1 MSSIRCVTV
10 TMLTL
15 VLMAEPGPHRRAFA
29 ADEVAPSSL
38 VGESVAVCLE
48 VPRFEATWSKLQSS
62 RLAAR
67 LKVFPPVERFLGG
80 AGFQKWTLV
89 EEHVRRTTGNSLSEH
104 LLGAFS
110 ESLVVAVY
118 LPEGKPPEGVV
129 IAQARDATALKKA
142 LQAWA
147 TLDPQHDSQTKEH
160 QGHTYVRRAKSAK
173 STEVVFH
180 TTFGRTIALSDHER
194 LIHQVIEFHAAAN
207 RKDGPA
213 DTDTPRVLRD
223 LALYQTNMSRLPVES
238 AALLFINTRQW
249 DRVVHEALRT
259 SPDAVRFQPVFQ
271 QVAAMSASLRL
282 DDEVVVTLVADT
294 GGAPAP
300 AGWLRFVAGTNGGGD
315 WGRRIPAEA
324 IAAISSRLEIGALVR
339 AWLTTSPDTK
349 TDDFARGRNLL
360 KSLLLGRDLF
370 EDVLPQ
376 VLRDWTISLVPM
388 DAAVADLSPLEM
400 VGRFSLKGNEKLASH
415 HPSLETS
422 LDQALQ
428 FGMTLFG
435 AMLSHQRGALGAGT
449 GPVLVES
456 ESSAAGTTRT
466 LNGLRPW
473 TPTYT
478 LTPQQLTAAT
488 SRRALTS
495 GQTLPRESTSARTS
509 RLADCEKRY
518 FRSTTQLVWVDSARL
533 RSVLEKRSD
542 WIAGQ
547 LAPDS
552 PEGRERVRKHLS
564 HFESAT
570 KVFDAAFLAARF
582 DEDHVRIIF
591 GAALDRSE

>member
-1 MSSIRCVTV
+1 MSSIRCVLA
-10 TMLTL
+10 TMLAL
-15 VLMAEPGPHRRAFA
+15 VVIAESGPHRCVFA
-29 ADEVAPSSL
+29 ADEVAPLSL
-38 VGESVAVCLE
+38 VGESAAVCLE
-48 VPRFEATWSKLQSS
+48 VPRFEATWSKLQTS

-67 LKVFPPVERFLGG
+67 LKEFPPVERFLGG

-129 IAQARDATALKKA
+129 IAQARDASALKKA

-194 LIHQVIEFHAAAN
+194 LIHQVIEFHASAN
-207 RKDGPA
+207 RKAAAA
-213 DTDTPRVLRD
+213 DAPRVLRD

-238 AALLFINTRQW
+238 AAFLFINNRQW
-249 DRVVHEALRT
+249 DRVVHEALRQ
-259 SPDAVRFQPVFQ
+259 SPDAARVQSVFQ

-282 DDEVVVTLVADT
+282 DDEVVLTLMADT
-294 GGAPAP
+294 SGAPAP

-315 WGRRIPAEA
+315 WGQRIPAEA
-324 IAAISSRLEIGALVR
+324 VAAVSSRLEVGALVR
-339 AWLTTSPDTK
+339 AWLTTSPDAK

-370 EDVLPQ
+370 DDVLPQ
-376 VLRDWTISLVPM
+376 VLRDWTIALVPV
-388 DAAVADLSPLEM
+388 DAAVADLSPLDL

-422 LDQALQ
+422 LDHALQ

-435 AMLSHQRGALGAGT
+435 AMLSHQRGASDAA
-449 GPVLVES
+449 PVLVES
-456 ESSAAGTTRT
+456 ESSAVGTVRM

-473 TPTYT
+473 TPAFE
-478 LTPQQLTAAT
+478 LTPQQLTVAT
-488 SRRALTS
+488 SRRALAS
-495 GQTLPRESTSARTS
+495 GQTPPNKSTSARTS
-509 RLADCEKRY
+509 RLVACEKRY

-533 RSVLEKRSD
+533 RSVLAKRSD

-552 PEGRERVRKHLS
+552 TEGRERVRKHLS
-564 HFESAT
+564 KFEAAT
-570 KVFDAAFLAARF
+570 KVFDAAFLAAKF

>member
-1 MSSIRCVTV
+1 MSSNRCVTV

-15 VLMAEPGPHRRAFA
+15 VLMAESGPHRCALA
-29 ADEVAPSSL
+29 ADEVAPLRL
-38 VGESVAVCLE
+38 VGESAAVCLE
-48 VPRFEATWSKLQSS
+48 VPRIEATWSKLQSS

-67 LKVFPPVERFLGG
+67 LREFPPVERFLGG

-89 EEHVRRTTGNSLSEH
+89 EEHVRRTTKNSLSEH
-104 LLGAFS
+104 LLAAFS

-129 IAQARDATALKKA
+129 IARARDVTALQNA

-160 QGHTYVRRAKSAK
+160 RGHTYVRRAKSAK
-173 STEVVFH
+173 ANEVVFH

-207 RKDGPA
+207 RKAGPA
-213 DTDTPRVLRD
+213 DADTPRVLHD
-223 LALYQTNMSRLPVES
+223 LAPYQMNMSRLPVES
-238 AALLFINTRQW
+238 TAFLFINTRQW
-249 DRVVHEALRT
+249 DRVVREALHT
-259 SPDAVRFQPVFQ
+259 SPDAARVQTVFQ

-282 DDEVVVTLVADT
+282 DDELVVTLVADT
-294 GGAPAP
+294 GGAPAS

-315 WGRRIPAEA
+315 WGQQIPAEA
-324 IAAISSRLEIGALVR
+324 IAAISSRLEFGALIRV
-339 AWLTTSPDTK
+339 WLTTSPDAK

-376 VLRDWTISLVPM
+376 VLRDWTIALVPV
-388 DAAVADLSPLEM
+388 DAAVADLSPVDL
-400 VGRFSLKGNEKLASH
+400 VGRFSLKGNEKTASH
-415 HPSLETS
+415 HPSLEKS

-435 AMLSHQRGALGAGT
+435 AMLSHQRGASGM

-488 SRRALTS
+488 SRRALTG
-495 GQTLPRESTSARTS
+495 GQTLPHESTSARTS

-518 FRSTTQLVWVDSARL
+518 FRSTTQLVWVDSVRL

-570 KVFDAAFLAARF
+570 KVFDAAFLAAKF
-582 DEDHVRIIF
+582 EEDHVRIVF